1 MDKKYI
7 DVEDVMSI
15 LFHLYDIIC
24 GNDGRTKVIK
34 AYKIMQNFPAADVQ
48 EVRHGKWKG
57 YTRSAFHGMDDFG
70 NPIYRDVNI
79 WECSECC
86 RKSVI
91 KENYCPCCGARMDG
105 EEND

>member
-1 MDKKYI
+1 MDKKFI
-7 DVEDVMSI
+7 DAEMLKEEIEHNWDMQD
-15 LFHLYDIIC
+15 LYLPIHFFD
-24 GNDGRTKVIK
+24 KVDE
-34 AYKIMQNFPAADVQ
+34 MPAADVQ

-105 EEND
+105 C